1 MPSFRGVGFLLFF
14 NHVMS
19 SCWDGYTRNEGKRET
34 DYEKKE
40 GEKKEQ
46 KNKRTQKKG
55 TVESLS

>member
-1 MPSFRGVGFLLFF
+1 
-14 NHVMS
+14 MS
-19 SCWDGYTRNEGKRET
+19 LCWDGFIRNGGKRET
-34 DYEKKE
+34 DHEKK